1 MTLGTRS
8 RIAIAAAVLSGGA
21 LLAPAAPAT
30 ATITPCTVDHC
41 DFLIEYYSDAT
52 KTVRVG
58 EHEDGPCGYI
68 DWGQVTQYV
77 SRFQRTC

>member
-8 RIAIAAAVLSGGA
+8 RIAIAAVVLSGGA

-30 ATITPCTVDHC
+30 AVITPCTIDNC
-41 DFLIEYYSDAT
+41 DVLTEYYSDAT

-58 EHEDGPCGYI
+58 EYEDGPCGYI
-68 DWGQVTQYV
+68 QWGQVTNYV
-77 SRFQRTC
+77 KTFRRTC